1 MPVMLPADS
10 MFLIGESREH
20 PMHVGGLQ
28 LFRKPAGAGPDYVG
42 ELYRELLTHTEVR
55 RLLLRRPAD
64 PVSSLGQLWW
74 TDERDIDLEY
84 HVRLSALPQ
93 PGKVRQLLELVSR
106 LHGSL
111 LDRHRPMWEFHLI
124 EGLEGDRFATYTKIH
139 HSLVDGVAAMTLLA
153 KTMSTDPEARGN
165 PPVWAQRT
173 GGRPSKAGV
182 SKGVSELLTTA
193 AKAVPAAVRDVAGV
207 AGAATRLAGKA
218 VRRDSAGLP
227 FQAPATMLNVPITG
241 GRRFAADSWPIE
253 RLRAVGQAVGATL
266 NDVVLAMCSG
276 ALRRYLAEH
285 DGLPDRSL
293 VAAVP
298 VSVRAEGAGGDG
310 GNSIGM
316 VLCPLASDLADPVAR
331 LVSIHR
337 SMAETKQELSGLS
350 PTQVQMLAATQALV
364 PMLINVMP
372 GSSHVVSPTFNLFI
386 SNVPGP
392 RETLYWNGAEL
403 VGSYPVSIPFEN
415 QGLNITVTS
424 YAGSMDFGLTGC
436 RQTVPHLQR
445 LLGYLEES
453 LAELEKEILVD

>member
-28 LFRKPAGAGPDYVG
+28 LYKKPAGVGPDYVG
-42 ELYRELLTHTEVR
+42 ERFRELLTHTDVR
-55 RLLLRRPAD
+55 RLMRRRPAD

-74 TDERDIDLEY
+74 ANDDDIDLEY
-84 HVRLSALPQ
+84 HVRLSALPR

-106 LHGSL
+106 LHGTL
-111 LDRHRPMWEFHLI
+111 LDRHRPLWEFHLI
-124 EGLEGDRFATYTKIH
+124 DGLEDDRFATYMKIH
-139 HSLVDGVAAMTLLA
+139 HSIVDGVAAMSLLSG
-153 KTMSTDPEARGN
+153 TMSTDPDRRGLPPPWAKQPGRARSG
-165 PPVWAQRT
+165 
-173 GGRPSKAGV
+173 GGRTAGV
-182 SKGVSELLTTA
+182 TELLTTA

-207 AGAATRLAGKA
+207 AGVATRLAGKA
-218 VRRDSAGLP
+218 VRRESAGLP
-227 FQAPATMLNVPITG
+227 FQAPPTMLNVPITG

-253 RLRAVGQAVGATL
+253 RLRAVGQGVGATL

-285 DGLPDRSL
+285 DQLPDRSL

-298 VSVRAEGAGGDG
+298 VSVRAEGGAGDG

-316 VLCPLASDLADPVAR
+316 VLCPLASDVADPVAR
-331 LVSIHR
+331 LVSINR
-337 SMAETKQELSGLS
+337 AMTATKAELSTLS
-350 PTQVQMLAATQALV
+350 PTQVQMLAASQALV
-364 PMLINVMP
+364 PMLVNMTP
-372 GSSHVVSPTFNLFI
+372 GSNHVISPTFNLFI

-392 RETLYWNGAEL
+392 RETIYWNGAEL
-403 VGSYPVSIPFEN
+403 TGSYPVSIPFEN
-415 QGLNITVTS
+415 QALNITVTS

-436 RQTVPHLQR
+436 RRSVPHLQR
-445 LLGYLEES
+445 MLGYLEES